1 MLKEQGFVR
10 VGAIVPKL
18 KVADTEFNCNEIIKQ
33 IEIAS
38 NNKIQIAV
46 FPELCITGYTCQDL
60 FEQDILLEEAEKSLD
75 KILEY
80 TNNLDII
87 CIIGMPIK
95 AENQLFNTA
104 VVIQKGRILGIVP
117 KTFIPNY
124 SEFYEKRWFTSSK
137 NANNKEI
144 EILGQKVPFGIDLL
158 FKDKANNEICFGI
171 EICEDV
177 WAVEPPSNKLSLLG
191 ANIIFN
197 LSASNEVIGKKE
209 YRKEL
214 VKMQSAKTI
223 SGYVYCSSGV
233 NESTSD
239 VVFSGESMIFENGS
253 CLANNQ
259 RFDFESNM
267 IFTEIDTKRL
277 ANDRRKNTSFMGNPV
292 DLEYREI
299 EINIPD
305 NIESLT
311 REYSKTPFVPEDKKK
326 ISEICEEILNIQ
338 SYGLAK
344 RLLHTNINKTV
355 IGISGGLDST
365 LAFLVIIKAYEILNL
380 PKENIIAI
388 TMPGFGTT
396 SRTHNNSMKLI
407 NEYGATFREINIT
420 KSSLQHFEDI
430 GHDKNIKDVT
440 YENAQARERT
450 KILMDVANK
459 ENGLVIGTGDLS
471 ELALGWCTYNGDH
484 MSMYAVN
491 ASIPKTLVKYIIKW
505 VAENSKEECKNIIND
520 ILDTPISP
528 ELLPP
533 DEKGNIEQKT
543 EEQVGP
549 YILHDFFLYHFLRYG
564 AEPKKIYI
572 LACKT
577 FKQDFKEEEIKYW
590 LQVFIKRFFTQ
601 QFKRNCMPDG
611 PKVGTV
617 SLSPRG
623 DLRMPSDVN
632 YNIWLK
638 NLSEGIIWIYQIN

>member
-10 VGAIVPKL
+10 VGAIVPEL

-33 IEIAS
+33 IEIAN

-60 FEQDILLEEAEKSLD
+60 FEQNILLEEAEKSLN
-75 KILEY
+75 KILDY
-80 TNNLDII
+80 TKNLDII

-95 AENQLFNTA
+95 SENQLFNTA
-104 VVIQKGRILGIVP
+104 VVIQKGKILGIVP

-124 SEFYEKRWFTSSK
+124 GEFYEKRWFASSK
-137 NANNKEI
+137 NANKKGI
-144 EILGQKVPFGIDLL
+144 EILGQTVPFGIDLL
-158 FKDKANNEICFGI
+158 FKDNEICFGI
-171 EICEDV
+171 EICEDI
-177 WAVEPPSNKLSLLG
+177 WAVEPPSNKLALLG

-209 YRKEL
+209 YRREL

-253 CLANNQ
+253 CLKTNE
-259 RFDFESNM
+259 RFDFDSNI
-267 IFTEIDTKRL
+267 IFTEIDIKRL
-277 ANDRRKNTSFMGNPV
+277 LHDRRKNISFMGNPV

-326 ISEICEEILNIQ
+326 INEICEEILNIQ

-344 RLLHTNINKTV
+344 RLLHTRINKTV

-365 LAFLVIIKAYEILNL
+365 LAFLVVIKAYEILNL

-396 SRTHNNSMKLI
+396 SRTHNNSIKLI

-450 KILMDVANK
+450 KILMDIANK
-459 ENGLVIGTGDLS
+459 ENGLVVGTGDLS

-491 ASIPKTLVKYIIKW
+491 TSIPKTLVKYIIKW
-505 VAENSKEECKNIIND
+505 VADNSKEDCKNIIND

-533 DEKGNIEQKT
+533 NENGDVEQKT

-577 FKQDFKEEEIKYW
+577 FEKDFKNEEIKHW
-590 LQVFIKRFFTQ
+590 LQVFVKRFFTQ

-623 DLRMPSDVN
+623 DLRMPSDAS
-632 YNIWLK
+632 YNIWL
-638 NLSEGIIWIYQIN
+638 NNF

>member
-10 VGAIVPKL
+10 VGAVVPKL

-33 IEIAS
+33 IEVAS
-38 NNKIQIAV
+38 NNKIQIIV
-46 FPELCITGYTCQDL
+46 FPELCVTGYTCQDL
-60 FEQDILLEEAEKSLD
+60 FEQDTLLEEAEKALN
-75 KILEY
+75 KILDY

-104 VVIQKGRILGIVP
+104 VVTQKGKILGIVP

-124 SEFYEKRWFTSSK
+124 GEFYEKRWFASSK
-137 NANNKEI
+137 NANKKEI
-144 EILGQKVPFGIDLL
+144 EILDQKVPFGIDLL
-158 FKDKANNEICFGI
+158 FKDKENNEICFGI
-171 EICEDV
+171 EICEDI
-177 WAVEPPSNKLSLLG
+177 WAVEPPSNKLALLG

-209 YRKEL
+209 YRRDL

-223 SGYVYCSSGV
+223 SGYVYCSCGV
-233 NESTSD
+233 NESTAD
-239 VVFSGESMIFENGS
+239 LVFSGESMIFENGS
-253 CLANNQ
+253 CLSNNE
-259 RFDFESNM
+259 RFKFESNI

-277 ANDRRKNTSFMGNPV
+277 ANDRRKNISFMGDSV

-299 EINIPD
+299 KINIPD
-305 NIESLT
+305 NIEDLT

-344 RLLHTNINKTV
+344 RLLHTNINKTI

-380 PKENIIAI
+380 PKEKIIAI

-450 KILMDVANK
+450 KILMDIANK
-459 ENGLVIGTGDLS
+459 ENGLVVGTGDLS

-484 MSMYAVN
+484 MSMYSVN

-505 VAENSKEECKNIIND
+505 VADNSKEECKNIIND

-533 DEKGNIEQKT
+533 DENGNIEQKT

-577 FKQDFKEEEIKYW
+577 FKNDFKKEEIKHW

-623 DLRMPSDVN
+623 DLRMPSDAS
-632 YNIWLK
+632 YNIWL
-638 NLSEGIIWIYQIN
+638 NNF

>member
-10 VGAIVPKL
+10 VGAVVPKL

-33 IEIAS
+33 IEVAS

-46 FPELCITGYTCQDL
+46 FPELCVTGYTCQDL
-60 FEQDILLEEAEKSLD
+60 FEQDTLLEEAEKALN
-75 KILEY
+75 KILDY

-104 VVIQKGRILGIVP
+104 VVIQKGKILGIVP

-124 SEFYEKRWFTSSK
+124 GEFYERRWFASSK
-137 NANNKEI
+137 NANKKEI
-144 EILGQKVPFGIDLL
+144 EILDQKVPFGIDLL
-158 FKDKANNEICFGI
+158 FKDKENNEICFGI
-171 EICEDV
+171 EICEDI
-177 WAVEPPSNKLSLLG
+177 WAVEPPSNKLALLG

-209 YRKEL
+209 YRREL

-253 CLANNQ
+253 CLTNNQ

-277 ANDRRKNTSFMGNPV
+277 ANDRRKNISFMGNPV

-299 EINIPD
+299 KINIPD
-305 NIESLT
+305 NIENLT

-326 ISEICEEILNIQ
+326 IGEICEEILNIQ

-344 RLLHTNINKTV
+344 RLLHTNINKTI
-355 IGISGGLDST
+355 IGISGGLDSA
-365 LAFLVIIKAYEILNL
+365 LAFLVIIKAYEVLNL

-396 SRTHNNSMKLI
+396 SRTHKNSIKLI
-407 NEYGATFREINIT
+407 NEYGATFREIDIT

-430 GHDKNIKDVT
+430 GHDKKMKDIT

-450 KILMDVANK
+450 KILMDIANE
-459 ENGLVIGTGDLS
+459 ENGIVVGTGDLS

-484 MSMYAVN
+484 MSMYSVN
-491 ASIPKTLVKYIIKW
+491 ASIPKTLVEYIIKW
-505 VAENSKEECKNIIND
+505 VADNSKEEYKNIIND

-533 DEKGNIEQKT
+533 DENGNIEQKT

-577 FKQDFKEEEIKYW
+577 FKNDFKKEDIKHW

-623 DLRMPSDVN
+623 DLRMPSDAS
-632 YNIWLK
+632 YNIWL
-638 NLSEGIIWIYQIN
+638 NNF

>member
-10 VGAIVPKL
+10 VGAVVPKL

-33 IEIAS
+33 IEVAS

-46 FPELCITGYTCQDL
+46 FPELCVTGYTCQDL
-60 FEQDILLEEAEKSLD
+60 FEQDTLLEEAEKALN
-75 KILEY
+75 KILDY

-104 VVIQKGRILGIVP
+104 VVIQKGKILGIVP

-124 SEFYEKRWFTSSK
+124 GEFYEKRWFASSK
-137 NANNKEI
+137 NANKKEI
-144 EILGQKVPFGIDLL
+144 EILDQKVPFGIDLL
-158 FKDKANNEICFGI
+158 FKDKENNEICFGI
-171 EICEDV
+171 EICEDI
-177 WAVEPPSNKLSLLG
+177 WAVEPPSNKLALLG

-209 YRKEL
+209 YRREL
-214 VKMQSAKTI
+214 VKTQSAKTI

-253 CLANNQ
+253 CLTNNQ

-277 ANDRRKNTSFMGNPV
+277 ANDRRKNISFMGNPV

-299 EINIPD
+299 KINIPD
-305 NIESLT
+305 NIENLT

-344 RLLHTNINKTV
+344 RLLHTNINKTI
-355 IGISGGLDST
+355 IGISGGLDSA
-365 LAFLVIIKAYEILNL
+365 LAFLVIIKAYEVLNL

-396 SRTHNNSMKLI
+396 SRTHKNSIKLI

-430 GHDKNIKDVT
+430 GHDKKMKDIT

-450 KILMDVANK
+450 KILMDIANE
-459 ENGLVIGTGDLS
+459 ENGIVVGTGDLS

-484 MSMYAVN
+484 MSMYSVN
-491 ASIPKTLVKYIIKW
+491 ASIPKTLVEYIIKW
-505 VAENSKEECKNIIND
+505 VADNSKEEYKNIIND

-533 DEKGNIEQKT
+533 DENGNIEQKT

-577 FKQDFKEEEIKYW
+577 FKNDFKKEDIKHW

-623 DLRMPSDVN
+623 DLRMPSDAS
-632 YNIWLK
+632 YNIWL
-638 NLSEGIIWIYQIN
+638 NNF

>member
-10 VGAIVPKL
+10 VGAVVPKL

-124 SEFYEKRWFTSSK
+124 SEFYEKRWFASSK
-137 NANNKEI
+137 NTNTKEI

-177 WAVEPPSNKLSLLG
+177 WAVEPPSNKLALLG

-209 YRKEL
+209 YRREL

-239 VVFSGESMIFENGS
+239 VVFSGDSMIFENGS
-253 CLANNQ
+253 CLANNS

-277 ANDRRKNTSFMGNPV
+277 SNDRRKNTSFMGNPV

-305 NIESLT
+305 NIENLK

-450 KILMDVANK
+450 KILMDIANK
-459 ENGLVIGTGDLS
+459 ENGLVVGTGDLS

-577 FKQDFKEEEIKYW
+577 FKQDFKEEEIKHW

-623 DLRMPSDVN
+623 DLRMPSDAN

-638 NLSEGIIWIYQIN
+638 NLSEGII

>member
-10 VGAIVPKL
+10 VGAVVPKL

-33 IEIAS
+33 IEVAS

-46 FPELCITGYTCQDL
+46 FPELCVTGYTCQDL
-60 FEQDILLEEAEKSLD
+60 FEQDTLLEEAEKALN
-75 KILEY
+75 KILDY

-104 VVIQKGRILGIVP
+104 VVIQKGKILGIVP

-124 SEFYEKRWFTSSK
+124 GEFYEKRWFASSK
-137 NANNKEI
+137 NANKKEI
-144 EILGQKVPFGIDLL
+144 EILDQKVPFGIDLL
-158 FKDKANNEICFGI
+158 FKDKENNEICFGI
-171 EICEDV
+171 EICEDI
-177 WAVEPPSNKLSLLG
+177 WAVEPPSNKLALLG

-209 YRKEL
+209 YRREL

-253 CLANNQ
+253 CLTNNQ

-277 ANDRRKNTSFMGNPV
+277 ANDRRKNISFMGNPV

-299 EINIPD
+299 KINIPD
-305 NIESLT
+305 NIENLT

-344 RLLHTNINKTV
+344 RLLHTNINKTI
-355 IGISGGLDST
+355 IGISGGLDSA
-365 LAFLVIIKAYEILNL
+365 LAFLVIIKAYEVLNL

-396 SRTHNNSMKLI
+396 SRTHKNSIKLI

-430 GHDKNIKDVT
+430 GHDKKMKDIT

-450 KILMDVANK
+450 KILMDIANE
-459 ENGLVIGTGDLS
+459 ENGIVVGTGDLS

-484 MSMYAVN
+484 MSMYSVN
-491 ASIPKTLVKYIIKW
+491 ASIPKTLVEYIIKW
-505 VAENSKEECKNIIND
+505 VADNSKEEYKNIIND

-533 DEKGNIEQKT
+533 DENGNIEQKT

-549 YILHDFFLYHFLRYG
+549 YILHDFFLYHFSLTLLVIRIFI
-564 AEPKKIYI
+564 IY
-572 LACKT
+572 L
-577 FKQDFKEEEIKYW
+577 YH
-590 LQVFIKRFFTQ
+590 
-601 QFKRNCMPDG
+601 NCTD
-611 PKVGTV
+611 T
-617 SLSPRG
+617 
-623 DLRMPSDVN
+623 
-632 YNIWLK
+632 
-638 NLSEGIIWIYQIN
+638 

>member
-10 VGAIVPKL
+10 VGAVVPKL

-33 IEIAS
+33 IEVAS
-38 NNKIQIAV
+38 NNKIQIVV
-46 FPELCITGYTCQDL
+46 FPELCVTGYTCQDL
-60 FEQDILLEEAEKSLD
+60 FEQDTLLEEAEKALN
-75 KILEY
+75 KILDY

-104 VVIQKGRILGIVP
+104 VVIQKGKILGIVP

-124 SEFYEKRWFTSSK
+124 GEFYEKRWFASSK
-137 NANNKEI
+137 NANKKEI
-144 EILGQKVPFGIDLL
+144 EILDQKVPFGIDLL
-158 FKDKANNEICFGI
+158 FKDKENNEICFGI
-171 EICEDV
+171 EICEDI
-177 WAVEPPSNKLSLLG
+177 WAVEPPSNKLALLG

-209 YRKEL
+209 YRRDL
-214 VKMQSAKTI
+214 VKIQSAKTI

-253 CLANNQ
+253 CLTNNQ

-277 ANDRRKNTSFMGNPV
+277 ANDRRKNISFMGDSV

-299 EINIPD
+299 KINIPD
-305 NIESLT
+305 NIEDLT

-344 RLLHTNINKTV
+344 RLLHTNINKTI

-380 PKENIIAI
+380 PKEKIIAI

-450 KILMDVANK
+450 KILMDIANK
-459 ENGLVIGTGDLS
+459 ENGLVVGTGDLS

-484 MSMYAVN
+484 MSMYSVN

-505 VAENSKEECKNIIND
+505 VADNSKEECKNIIND

-533 DEKGNIEQKT
+533 DENGNIEQKT

-577 FKQDFKEEEIKYW
+577 FKNDFKKEEIKHW

-623 DLRMPSDVN
+623 DLRMPSDAS
-632 YNIWLK
+632 YNIWL
-638 NLSEGIIWIYQIN
+638 NNF

>member
-10 VGAIVPKL
+10 VGAVVPKL

-33 IEIAS
+33 IEVAS

-46 FPELCITGYTCQDL
+46 FPELCVTGYTCQDL
-60 FEQDILLEEAEKSLD
+60 FEQDTLLEEAEKALN
-75 KILEY
+75 KILDY

-104 VVIQKGRILGIVP
+104 VVIQKGKILGIVP

-124 SEFYEKRWFTSSK
+124 GEFYEKRWFASSK
-137 NANNKEI
+137 NANKKEI
-144 EILGQKVPFGIDLL
+144 EILDQKVPFGIDLL
-158 FKDKANNEICFGI
+158 FKDKENNEICFGI
-171 EICEDV
+171 EICEDI
-177 WAVEPPSNKLSLLG
+177 WAVEPPSNKLALLG

-209 YRKEL
+209 YRREL

-253 CLANNQ
+253 CLTNNQ

-277 ANDRRKNTSFMGNPV
+277 ANDRRKNISFMGNPV

-299 EINIPD
+299 KINIPD
-305 NIESLT
+305 NIENLT

-344 RLLHTNINKTV
+344 RLLHTNINKTI
-355 IGISGGLDST
+355 IGISGGLDSA
-365 LAFLVIIKAYEILNL
+365 LAFLVIIKAYEVLNL

-396 SRTHNNSMKLI
+396 SRTHKNSIKLI

-430 GHDKNIKDVT
+430 GHDKKMKDIT

-450 KILMDVANK
+450 KILMDIANE
-459 ENGLVIGTGDLS
+459 ENGIVVGTGDLS

-484 MSMYAVN
+484 MSMYSVN
-491 ASIPKTLVKYIIKW
+491 ASIPKTLVEYIIKW
-505 VAENSKEECKNIIND
+505 VADNSKEEYKNIIND

-533 DEKGNIEQKT
+533 DENGNIEQKT

-549 YILHDFFLYHFLRYG
+549 YILHDFFLYHFLRCG

-577 FKQDFKEEEIKYW
+577 FKNDFKKEDIKHW

-623 DLRMPSDVN
+623 DLRMPSDAS
-632 YNIWLK
+632 YNIWL
-638 NLSEGIIWIYQIN
+638 NNF

>member
-10 VGAIVPKL
+10 VGAVVPKL

-33 IEIAS
+33 IEVAS
-38 NNKIQIAV
+38 NNKIQIIV
-46 FPELCITGYTCQDL
+46 FPELCVTGYTCQDL
-60 FEQDILLEEAEKSLD
+60 FEQDTLLEEAEKALN
-75 KILEY
+75 KILDY

-104 VVIQKGRILGIVP
+104 VVIQKGKILGIVP

-124 SEFYEKRWFTSSK
+124 GEFYEKRWFASSK
-137 NANNKEI
+137 NANKKEI
-144 EILGQKVPFGIDLL
+144 EILDQKVPFGIDLL
-158 FKDKANNEICFGI
+158 FKDKENNEICFGI
-171 EICEDV
+171 EICEDI
-177 WAVEPPSNKLSLLG
+177 WAVEPPSNKLALLG

-209 YRKEL
+209 YRRDL

-253 CLANNQ
+253 CLTNNQ

-277 ANDRRKNTSFMGNPV
+277 ANDRRKNISFMGDSV

-299 EINIPD
+299 KINIPD
-305 NIESLT
+305 NIEDLT

-344 RLLHTNINKTV
+344 RLLHTNINKTI

-450 KILMDVANK
+450 KILMDIANK
-459 ENGLVIGTGDLS
+459 ENGLVVGTGDLS

-505 VAENSKEECKNIIND
+505 VADNSKEECKNIIND

-533 DEKGNIEQKT
+533 DENGNIEQKT

-549 YILHDFFLYHFLRYG
+549 YILQDFFLYHFLRYG

-577 FKQDFKEEEIKYW
+577 FKNDFKKEEIKHW

-623 DLRMPSDVN
+623 DLRMPSDAS
-632 YNIWLK
+632 YNIWL
-638 NLSEGIIWIYQIN
+638 NNF

>member
-10 VGAIVPKL
+10 VGAVVPKL

-33 IEIAS
+33 IEVAS

-46 FPELCITGYTCQDL
+46 FPELCVTGYTCQDL
-60 FEQDILLEEAEKSLD
+60 FEQDTLLEEAEKALN
-75 KILEY
+75 KILDY

-104 VVIQKGRILGIVP
+104 VVIQKGKILGIVP

-124 SEFYEKRWFTSSK
+124 GEFYERRWFASSK
-137 NANNKEI
+137 NANKKEI
-144 EILGQKVPFGIDLL
+144 EILDQKVPFGIDLL
-158 FKDKANNEICFGI
+158 FKDKENNEICFGI
-171 EICEDV
+171 EICEDI
-177 WAVEPPSNKLSLLG
+177 WAVEPPSNKLALLG

-209 YRKEL
+209 YRRDL

-223 SGYVYCSSGV
+223 SGYVYCSCGV
-233 NESTSD
+233 NESTAD
-239 VVFSGESMIFENGS
+239 LVFSGESMIFENGS
-253 CLANNQ
+253 CLINNQ
-259 RFDFESNM
+259 RFNFESNM

-277 ANDRRKNTSFMGNPV
+277 ANDRRKNISFMGNPV

-299 EINIPD
+299 KINIPD
-305 NIESLT
+305 NIENLT

-344 RLLHTNINKTV
+344 RLLHTNINKTI
-355 IGISGGLDST
+355 IGISGGLDSA
-365 LAFLVIIKAYEILNL
+365 LAFLVIIKAYEVLNL

-396 SRTHNNSMKLI
+396 SRTHKNSIKLI
-407 NEYGATFREINIT
+407 NAYGAAFREIDIT

-430 GHDKNIKDVT
+430 GHDKKMKDIT

-450 KILMDVANK
+450 KILMDIANE
-459 ENGLVIGTGDLS
+459 ENGIVVGTGDLS

-484 MSMYAVN
+484 MSMYALN
-491 ASIPKTLVKYIIKW
+491 TSIPKTLVEYIIKW
-505 VAENSKEECKNIIND
+505 VADNSKEEYKNIIND

-533 DEKGNIEQKT
+533 DEKDNIEQKT

-577 FKQDFKEEEIKYW
+577 FKNDFKKEDIKHW

-611 PKVGTV
+611 PKVGTL

-623 DLRMPSDVN
+623 DLRMPSDAS
-632 YNIWLK
+632 YNIWL
-638 NLSEGIIWIYQIN
+638 NNF

>member
-10 VGAIVPKL
+10 VGAVVPKL

-33 IEIAS
+33 IEVAS
-38 NNKIQIAV
+38 NNKIQIVV
-46 FPELCITGYTCQDL
+46 FPELCVTGYTCQDL
-60 FEQDILLEEAEKSLD
+60 FEQDTLLEEAEKALN
-75 KILEY
+75 KILDY

-104 VVIQKGRILGIVP
+104 VVIQKGKILGIVP

-124 SEFYEKRWFTSSK
+124 GEFYEKRWFASSK
-137 NANNKEI
+137 NANKKEI
-144 EILGQKVPFGIDLL
+144 EILDQKVPFGIDLL
-158 FKDKANNEICFGI
+158 FKDKENNEICFGI
-171 EICEDV
+171 EICEDI
-177 WAVEPPSNKLSLLG
+177 WAVEPPSNKLALLG

-209 YRKEL
+209 YRRDL

-253 CLANNQ
+253 CLTNNQ

-277 ANDRRKNTSFMGNPV
+277 ANDRRKNISFMGDSV

-299 EINIPD
+299 KINIPD
-305 NIESLT
+305 NIEDLT

-344 RLLHTNINKTV
+344 RLLHTNINKTI

-450 KILMDVANK
+450 KILMDIANK
-459 ENGLVIGTGDLS
+459 ENGLVVGTGDLS

-484 MSMYAVN
+484 MSMYSVN

-505 VAENSKEECKNIIND
+505 VADNSKEECKNIIND

-533 DEKGNIEQKT
+533 DENGNIEQKT

-549 YILHDFFLYHFLRYG
+549 NILHDFFLYHFLRYG

-577 FKQDFKEEEIKYW
+577 FKNDFKKEEIKHW

-623 DLRMPSDVN
+623 DLRMPSDAS
-632 YNIWLK
+632 YNIWL
-638 NLSEGIIWIYQIN
+638 NNF

>member
-10 VGAIVPKL
+10 VGAVVPKL

-33 IEIAS
+33 IEVAS
-38 NNKIQIAV
+38 NNKIQIIV
-46 FPELCITGYTCQDL
+46 FPELCVTGYTCQDL
-60 FEQDILLEEAEKSLD
+60 FEQDTLLEEAEKALN
-75 KILEY
+75 KILDY

-104 VVIQKGRILGIVP
+104 VVIQKGKILGIVP

-124 SEFYEKRWFTSSK
+124 GEFYERRWFASSK
-137 NANNKEI
+137 NANKKEI
-144 EILGQKVPFGIDLL
+144 EILDQKVPFGIDLL
-158 FKDKANNEICFGI
+158 FKDKENNEICFGI
-171 EICEDV
+171 EICEDI
-177 WAVEPPSNKLSLLG
+177 WAVEPPSNKLALLG

-209 YRKEL
+209 YRRDL

-233 NESTSD
+233 NESTAD
-239 VVFSGESMIFENGS
+239 LVFSGESMIFENGS
-253 CLANNQ
+253 CLINNQ
-259 RFDFESNM
+259 RFNFESNM

-277 ANDRRKNTSFMGNPV
+277 ANDRRKNISFMGNPV

-299 EINIPD
+299 KINIPD
-305 NIESLT
+305 NIENLT

-365 LAFLVIIKAYEILNL
+365 LAFLVITKAYEILNL

-396 SRTHNNSMKLI
+396 SRTHNNSIKLI

-420 KSSLQHFEDI
+420 KSSLQHLEDI

-450 KILMDVANK
+450 KILMDIANK
-459 ENGLVIGTGDLS
+459 ENGLVVGTGDLS

-484 MSMYAVN
+484 MSMYALN
-491 ASIPKTLVKYIIKW
+491 TSIPKTLVEYIIKW
-505 VAENSKEECKNIIND
+505 VADNSKEEYKNIIND

-533 DEKGNIEQKT
+533 DEKDNIEQKT

-577 FKQDFKEEEIKYW
+577 FKNDFKKEDIKHW

-623 DLRMPSDVN
+623 DLRMPSDAS
-632 YNIWLK
+632 YNIWL
-638 NLSEGIIWIYQIN
+638 NNF

>member
-10 VGAIVPKL
+10 VGAVVPKL

-33 IEIAS
+33 IEVAS
-38 NNKIQIAV
+38 NNKIQIVV
-46 FPELCITGYTCQDL
+46 FPELCVTGYTCQDL
-60 FEQDILLEEAEKSLD
+60 FEQDTLLEEAEKALN
-75 KILEY
+75 KILDY

-104 VVIQKGRILGIVP
+104 VVIQKGKILGIVP

-124 SEFYEKRWFTSSK
+124 GEFYEKRWFASSK
-137 NANNKEI
+137 NANKKEI
-144 EILGQKVPFGIDLL
+144 EILDQKVPFGIDLL
-158 FKDKANNEICFGI
+158 FKDKENNEICFGI
-171 EICEDV
+171 EICEDI
-177 WAVEPPSNKLSLLG
+177 WAVEPPSNKLALLG

-209 YRKEL
+209 YRRDL

-223 SGYVYCSSGV
+223 SGYVYCSCGV
-233 NESTSD
+233 NESTAD
-239 VVFSGESMIFENGS
+239 LVFSGESMIFENGS
-253 CLANNQ
+253 CLSNNE
-259 RFDFESNM
+259 RFKFESNI

-277 ANDRRKNTSFMGNPV
+277 ANDRRKNISFMGDSV

-299 EINIPD
+299 KINIPD
-305 NIESLT
+305 NIENLT

-326 ISEICEEILNIQ
+326 ISEICEEILNIK

-344 RLLHTNINKTV
+344 RLLHTNINKTI

-450 KILMDVANK
+450 KILMDIANK

-505 VAENSKEECKNIIND
+505 VAENSKQECKNIIDD

-577 FKQDFKEEEIKYW
+577 FKQDFKEEEIKHW

-601 QFKRNCMPDG
+601 QFKRNCIPDG

-623 DLRMPSDVN
+623 DLRMPSDAN

-638 NLSEGIIWIYQIN
+638 NLSEGII

>member
-10 VGAIVPKL
+10 VGAVVPKL

-33 IEIAS
+33 IEVAS

-46 FPELCITGYTCQDL
+46 FPELCVTGYTCQDL
-60 FEQDILLEEAEKSLD
+60 FEQDALLEEAEKALNRILD
-75 KILEY
+75 Y

-104 VVIQKGRILGIVP
+104 VVIQKGKILGIVP

-124 SEFYEKRWFTSSK
+124 GEFYEKRWFASSK
-137 NANNKEI
+137 NANKKEI
-144 EILGQKVPFGIDLL
+144 EILDQKVPFGIDLL
-158 FKDKANNEICFGI
+158 FKDKENNEICFGI
-171 EICEDV
+171 EICEDI
-177 WAVEPPSNKLSLLG
+177 WAVEPPSNKLALLG

-209 YRKEL
+209 YRREL

-253 CLANNQ
+253 CLTNNQ

-277 ANDRRKNTSFMGNPV
+277 ANDRRKNISFMGNPV

-299 EINIPD
+299 KINIPD
-305 NIESLT
+305 NIENLT

-344 RLLHTNINKTV
+344 RLLHTNINKTI
-355 IGISGGLDST
+355 IGISGGLDSA
-365 LAFLVIIKAYEILNL
+365 LAFLVIIKAYEVLNL

-396 SRTHNNSMKLI
+396 SRTHKNSIKLI

-430 GHDKNIKDVT
+430 GHDKKMKDIT

-450 KILMDVANK
+450 KILMDIANE
-459 ENGLVIGTGDLS
+459 ENGIVVGTGDLS

-484 MSMYAVN
+484 MSMYSVN
-491 ASIPKTLVKYIIKW
+491 ASIPKTLVEYIIKW
-505 VAENSKEECKNIIND
+505 VADNSKEEYKNIIND

-533 DEKGNIEQKT
+533 DENGNIEQKT

-577 FKQDFKEEEIKYW
+577 FKNDFKKEDIKHW

-623 DLRMPSDVN
+623 DLRMPSDAS
-632 YNIWLK
+632 YNIWL
-638 NLSEGIIWIYQIN
+638 NNF

>member
-10 VGAIVPKL
+10 VGAVVPKL

-33 IEIAS
+33 IEVAS
-38 NNKIQIAV
+38 NNKIQIVV
-46 FPELCITGYTCQDL
+46 FPELCVTGYTCQDL
-60 FEQDILLEEAEKSLD
+60 FEQDTLLEEAEKALN
-75 KILEY
+75 KILDY

-104 VVIQKGRILGIVP
+104 VVIQKGKILGIVP

-124 SEFYEKRWFTSSK
+124 GEFYEKRWFASSK
-137 NANNKEI
+137 NANKKEI
-144 EILGQKVPFGIDLL
+144 EILDQKVPFGIDLL
-158 FKDKANNEICFGI
+158 FKDKENNEICFGI
-171 EICEDV
+171 EICEDI
-177 WAVEPPSNKLSLLG
+177 WAVEPPSNKLALLG

-209 YRKEL
+209 YRRDL

-253 CLANNQ
+253 CLTNNQ

-277 ANDRRKNTSFMGNPV
+277 ANDRRKNISFMGDSV

-299 EINIPD
+299 KINIPD
-305 NIESLT
+305 NIEDLT

-344 RLLHTNINKTV
+344 RLLHTNINKTI

-380 PKENIIAI
+380 PKEKIIAI

-450 KILMDVANK
+450 KILMDIANK
-459 ENGLVIGTGDLS
+459 ENGLVVGTGDLS

-484 MSMYAVN
+484 MSMYSVN

-505 VAENSKEECKNIIND
+505 VADNSKEECKNIIND

-533 DEKGNIEQKT
+533 DENGNIEQKT

-577 FKQDFKEEEIKYW
+577 FKNDFKKEEIKHW

-623 DLRMPSDVN
+623 DLRMPSDAG
-632 YNIWLK
+632 YNIWL
-638 NLSEGIIWIYQIN
+638 NNF

>member
-10 VGAIVPKL
+10 VGAVVPKL

-33 IEIAS
+33 IEVAS
-38 NNKIQIAV
+38 NNKIQIIV
-46 FPELCITGYTCQDL
+46 FPELCVTGYTCQDL
-60 FEQDILLEEAEKSLD
+60 FEQDTLLEEAEKALN
-75 KILEY
+75 KILDY

-104 VVIQKGRILGIVP
+104 VVIQKGKILGIVP

-124 SEFYEKRWFTSSK
+124 GEFYEKRWFASSK
-137 NANNKEI
+137 NANKKEI
-144 EILGQKVPFGIDLL
+144 EILDQKVPFGIDLL
-158 FKDKANNEICFGI
+158 FKDKENNEICFGI
-171 EICEDV
+171 EICEDI
-177 WAVEPPSNKLSLLG
+177 WAVEPPSNKLALLG

-209 YRKEL
+209 YRREL

-253 CLANNQ
+253 CLTNNQ

-277 ANDRRKNTSFMGNPV
+277 ANDRRKNISFMGNPV

-299 EINIPD
+299 KINIPD
-305 NIESLT
+305 NIENLT
-311 REYSKTPFVPEDKKK
+311 REYSKTPFIPEDKKK

-344 RLLHTNINKTV
+344 RLLHTNINKTI
-355 IGISGGLDST
+355 IGISGGLDSA
-365 LAFLVIIKAYEILNL
+365 LAFLVIIKAYEVLNL

-396 SRTHNNSMKLI
+396 SRTHKNSIKLI

-430 GHDKNIKDVT
+430 GHDKKMKDIT

-450 KILMDVANK
+450 KILMDIANE
-459 ENGLVIGTGDLS
+459 ENGIVVGTGDLS

-484 MSMYAVN
+484 MSMYSVN
-491 ASIPKTLVKYIIKW
+491 ASIPKTLVEYIIKW
-505 VAENSKEECKNIIND
+505 VADNSKEEYKNIIND

-533 DEKGNIEQKT
+533 DENGNIEQKT

-577 FKQDFKEEEIKYW
+577 FKNDFKKEDIKHW

-623 DLRMPSDVN
+623 DLRMPSDAS
-632 YNIWLK
+632 YNIWL
-638 NLSEGIIWIYQIN
+638 NNF

>member
-10 VGAIVPKL
+10 VGAVVPKL

-33 IEIAS
+33 IEVAS

-46 FPELCITGYTCQDL
+46 FPELCVTGYTCQDL
-60 FEQDILLEEAEKSLD
+60 FEQDTLLEEAEKALN
-75 KILEY
+75 KILDY

-104 VVIQKGRILGIVP
+104 VVIQKGKILGIVP

-124 SEFYEKRWFTSSK
+124 GEFYEKRWFASSK
-137 NANNKEI
+137 NANKKEI
-144 EILGQKVPFGIDLL
+144 EILDQKVPFGIDLL
-158 FKDKANNEICFGI
+158 FKDKENNEICFGI
-171 EICEDV
+171 EICEDI
-177 WAVEPPSNKLSLLG
+177 WAVEPPSNKLALLG

-209 YRKEL
+209 YRREL

-253 CLANNQ
+253 CLTNNQ

-277 ANDRRKNTSFMGNPV
+277 ANDRRKNISFMGNPV

-299 EINIPD
+299 KINIPD
-305 NIESLT
+305 NIENLT

-344 RLLHTNINKTV
+344 RLLHTNINKTI
-355 IGISGGLDST
+355 IGISGGLDSA
-365 LAFLVIIKAYEILNL
+365 LAFLVIIKAYEVLSL

-450 KILMDVANK
+450 KILMDIANE
-459 ENGLVIGTGDLS
+459 ENGIVVGTGDLS

-484 MSMYAVN
+484 MSMYALN
-491 ASIPKTLVKYIIKW
+491 TSIPKTLVEYIIKW
-505 VAENSKEECKNIIND
+505 VADNSKEEYKNIIND

-533 DEKGNIEQKT
+533 DENGNIEQKT
-543 EEQVGP
+543 
-549 YILHDFFLYHFLRYG
+549 
-564 AEPKKIYI
+564 
-572 LACKT
+572 
-577 FKQDFKEEEIKYW
+577 FKNDFKKEDIKHW

-623 DLRMPSDVN
+623 DLRMPSDAS
-632 YNIWLK
+632 YNIWL
-638 NLSEGIIWIYQIN
+638 NNF

>member
-10 VGAIVPKL
+10 VGAVVPKL

-46 FPELCITGYTCQDL
+46 FPELCVTGYTCQDL
-60 FEQDILLEEAEKSLD
+60 FEQDTLLEEAEKALN
-75 KILEY
+75 KILDY

-104 VVIQKGRILGIVP
+104 VVIQKGKILGIVP

-124 SEFYEKRWFTSSK
+124 GEFYEKRWFASSK
-137 NANNKEI
+137 NANKKEI
-144 EILGQKVPFGIDLL
+144 EILDQKVPFGIDLL
-158 FKDKANNEICFGI
+158 FKDKENNEICFGI
-171 EICEDV
+171 EICEDI
-177 WAVEPPSNKLSLLG
+177 WAVEPPSNKLALLG

-209 YRKEL
+209 YRREL

-253 CLANNQ
+253 CLTNNQ

-277 ANDRRKNTSFMGNPV
+277 ANDRRKNISFMGNPV

-299 EINIPD
+299 KINIPD
-305 NIESLT
+305 NIENLT

-344 RLLHTNINKTV
+344 RLLHTNINKTI
-355 IGISGGLDST
+355 IGISGGLDSA
-365 LAFLVIIKAYEILNL
+365 LAFLVIIKAYEVLNL

-396 SRTHNNSMKLI
+396 SRTHKNSIKLI

-430 GHDKNIKDVT
+430 GHDKKMKDIT

-450 KILMDVANK
+450 KILMDIANE
-459 ENGLVIGTGDLS
+459 ENGIVVGTGDLS

-484 MSMYAVN
+484 MSMYSVN
-491 ASIPKTLVKYIIKW
+491 ASIPKTLVEYIIKW
-505 VAENSKEECKNIIND
+505 VADNSKEEYKNIIND

-533 DEKGNIEQKT
+533 DENGNIEQKT

-577 FKQDFKEEEIKYW
+577 FKNDFKKEDIKHW

-623 DLRMPSDVN
+623 DLRMPSDAS
-632 YNIWLK
+632 YNIWL
-638 NLSEGIIWIYQIN
+638 NNF

>member
-10 VGAIVPKL
+10 VGAVVPKL

-33 IEIAS
+33 IEVAS
-38 NNKIQIAV
+38 NNKIQIVV
-46 FPELCITGYTCQDL
+46 FPELCVTGYTCQDL
-60 FEQDILLEEAEKSLD
+60 FEQDTLLEEAEKALN
-75 KILEY
+75 KILDY

-104 VVIQKGRILGIVP
+104 VVIQKGKILGIVP

-124 SEFYEKRWFTSSK
+124 GEFYEKRWFASSK
-137 NANNKEI
+137 NANKKEI
-144 EILGQKVPFGIDLL
+144 EILDQKVPFGIDLL
-158 FKDKANNEICFGI
+158 FKDKENNEICFGI
-171 EICEDV
+171 EICEDI
-177 WAVEPPSNKLSLLG
+177 WAVEPPSNKLALLG

-209 YRKEL
+209 YRRDL
-214 VKMQSAKTI
+214 VKMQSSKTI

-253 CLANNQ
+253 CLTNNQ
-259 RFDFESNM
+259 RFDFKSNM

-277 ANDRRKNTSFMGNPV
+277 ANDRRKNISFMGDSV

-299 EINIPD
+299 KINIPD
-305 NIESLT
+305 NIEDLT

-344 RLLHTNINKTV
+344 RLLHTNINKTI

-450 KILMDVANK
+450 KILMDIANK
-459 ENGLVIGTGDLS
+459 ENGLVVGTGDLS

-505 VAENSKEECKNIIND
+505 VADNSKEECKNIIND

-533 DEKGNIEQKT
+533 DENGNIEQKT

-577 FKQDFKEEEIKYW
+577 FKNDFKKEEIKHW

-623 DLRMPSDVN
+623 DLRMPSDAS
-632 YNIWLK
+632 YNIWL
-638 NLSEGIIWIYQIN
+638 NNF

>member
-10 VGAIVPKL
+10 IGAVVPKL

-60 FEQDILLEEAEKSLD
+60 FEQDILLEEAERSLD

-137 NANNKEI
+137 SANKKEI

-177 WAVEPPSNKLSLLG
+177 WAVEPPSNKLALLG

-239 VVFSGESMIFENGS
+239 VVLSGDSMIFENGS
-253 CLANNQ
+253 CLVNNS

-277 ANDRRKNTSFMGNPV
+277 SNDRRKNTSFMGNPV

-305 NIESLT
+305 NIENLT

-365 LAFLVIIKAYEILNL
+365 LAFLVITKAYEILNL

-396 SRTHNNSMKLI
+396 SRTHNNSIKLI

-420 KSSLQHFEDI
+420 KSSLQHLEDI

-491 ASIPKTLVKYIIKW
+491 TSIPKTLVKYIIKW
-505 VAENSKEECKNIIND
+505 VAGNSKEECKNIIND

-543 EEQVGP
+543 EKQVGP

-577 FKQDFKEEEIKYW
+577 FKQDFKKEEIKHW

-638 NLSEGIIWIYQIN
+638 NLSEGII

>member
-209 YRKEL
+209 YRREL

-253 CLANNQ
+253 CLTNNQ

-277 ANDRRKNTSFMGNPV
+277 ANDRRKNISFMGNPV

-299 EINIPD
+299 KINIPD
-305 NIESLT
+305 NIENLT

-396 SRTHNNSMKLI
+396 SRTHKNSIKLI

-430 GHDKNIKDVT
+430 GHDKKMKDIT

-450 KILMDVANK
+450 KILMDIANK

-577 FKQDFKEEEIKYW
+577 FKQDFKKEEIKHW

-638 NLSEGIIWIYQIN
+638 NLSEGII

>member
-10 VGAIVPKL
+10 IGAVVPKL

-60 FEQDILLEEAEKSLD
+60 FEQDILLEEAERSLD

-137 NANNKEI
+137 SANKKEI

-177 WAVEPPSNKLSLLG
+177 WAVEPPSNKLALLG

-239 VVFSGESMIFENGS
+239 VVLSGDSMIFENGS
-253 CLANNQ
+253 CLVNNS

-277 ANDRRKNTSFMGNPV
+277 SNDRRKNTSFMGNPV

-305 NIESLT
+305 NIENLT

-365 LAFLVIIKAYEILNL
+365 LAFLVITKAYEILNL

-396 SRTHNNSMKLI
+396 SRTHNNSIKLI

-420 KSSLQHFEDI
+420 KSSLQHLEDI

-491 ASIPKTLVKYIIKW
+491 TSIPKTLVKYIIKW
-505 VAENSKEECKNIIND
+505 VAGNSKEECKNIIND

-533 DEKGNIEQKT
+533 DENGNIEQKT

-577 FKQDFKEEEIKYW
+577 FKQDFKKEEIKHW

-638 NLSEGIIWIYQIN
+638 NLSEGII

>member
-10 VGAIVPKL
+10 IGAVVPKL

-33 IEIAS
+33 IEVAS
-38 NNKIQIAV
+38 NNKIQIIV
-46 FPELCITGYTCQDL
+46 FPELCVTGYTCQDL
-60 FEQDILLEEAEKSLD
+60 FEQDTLLEEAEKALN
-75 KILEY
+75 KILDY

-104 VVIQKGRILGIVP
+104 VVIQKGKILGIVP

-124 SEFYEKRWFTSSK
+124 GEFYERRWFASSK
-137 NANNKEI
+137 NANKKEI
-144 EILGQKVPFGIDLL
+144 EILDQKVPFGIDLL
-158 FKDKANNEICFGI
+158 FKDKENNEICFGI
-171 EICEDV
+171 EICEDI
-177 WAVEPPSNKLSLLG
+177 WAVEPPSNKLALLG

-209 YRKEL
+209 YRRDL

-233 NESTSD
+233 NESTAD
-239 VVFSGESMIFENGS
+239 LVFSGESMIFENGS
-253 CLANNQ
+253 CLINNQ
-259 RFDFESNM
+259 RFNFESNM

-277 ANDRRKNTSFMGNPV
+277 ANDRRKNISFMGNPV

-299 EINIPD
+299 KINIPD
-305 NIESLT
+305 NIENLT

-344 RLLHTNINKTV
+344 RLLHTNINKTI
-355 IGISGGLDST
+355 IGISGGLDSA
-365 LAFLVIIKAYEILNL
+365 LAFLVIIKAYEVLNL

-396 SRTHNNSMKLI
+396 SRTHKNSIKLI
-407 NEYGATFREINIT
+407 NAYGAAFREIDIT

-430 GHDKNIKDVT
+430 GHDKKMKDIT

-450 KILMDVANK
+450 KILMDIANE
-459 ENGLVIGTGDLS
+459 ENGIVVGTGDLS

-484 MSMYAVN
+484 MSMYALN
-491 ASIPKTLVKYIIKW
+491 TSIPKTLVEYIIKW
-505 VAENSKEECKNIIND
+505 VADNSKEEYKNIIND

-533 DEKGNIEQKT
+533 DEKDNIEQKT

-577 FKQDFKEEEIKYW
+577 FKNDFKKEDIKHW

-623 DLRMPSDVN
+623 DLRMPSDAS
-632 YNIWLK
+632 YNIWL
-638 NLSEGIIWIYQIN
+638 NNF

>member
-10 VGAIVPKL
+10 VGAVVPKL

-33 IEIAS
+33 IEVAS

-46 FPELCITGYTCQDL
+46 FPELCVTGYTCQDL
-60 FEQDILLEEAEKSLD
+60 FEQDTLLEEAEKALN
-75 KILEY
+75 KILDY

-104 VVIQKGRILGIVP
+104 VVIQKGKILGIVP

-124 SEFYEKRWFTSSK
+124 GEFYERRWFASSK
-137 NANNKEI
+137 NANKKEI
-144 EILGQKVPFGIDLL
+144 EILDQKVPFGIDLL
-158 FKDKANNEICFGI
+158 FKDKENNEICFGI
-171 EICEDV
+171 EICEDI
-177 WAVEPPSNKLSLLG
+177 WAVEPPSNKLALLG

-209 YRKEL
+209 YRRDL

-223 SGYVYCSSGV
+223 SGYVYCSCGV
-233 NESTSD
+233 NESTAD
-239 VVFSGESMIFENGS
+239 LVFSGESMIFENGS
-253 CLANNQ
+253 CLINNQ
-259 RFDFESNM
+259 RFNFESNM

-277 ANDRRKNTSFMGNPV
+277 ANDRRKNISFMGNPV

-299 EINIPD
+299 KINIPD
-305 NIESLT
+305 NIENLT

-344 RLLHTNINKTV
+344 RLLHTNTNKTI
-355 IGISGGLDST
+355 IGISGGLDSA
-365 LAFLVIIKAYEILNL
+365 LAFLVIIKAYEVLNL

-396 SRTHNNSMKLI
+396 SRTHKNSIKLI
-407 NEYGATFREINIT
+407 NAYGAAFREIDIT

-430 GHDKNIKDVT
+430 GHDKKMKDIT

-450 KILMDVANK
+450 KILMDIANE
-459 ENGLVIGTGDLS
+459 ENGIVVGTGDLS

-484 MSMYAVN
+484 MSMYALN
-491 ASIPKTLVKYIIKW
+491 TSIPKTLVEYIIKW
-505 VAENSKEECKNIIND
+505 VADNSKEEYKNIIND

-533 DEKGNIEQKT
+533 DEKDNIEQKT

-577 FKQDFKEEEIKYW
+577 FKNDFKKED
-590 LQVFIKRFFTQ
+590 IKR
-601 QFKRNCMPDG
+601 
-611 PKVGTV
+611 
-617 SLSPRG
+617 
-623 DLRMPSDVN
+623 
-632 YNIWLK
+632 
-638 NLSEGIIWIYQIN
+638 

>member
-10 VGAIVPKL
+10 VGAVVPKL

-33 IEIAS
+33 IEVAS

-46 FPELCITGYTCQDL
+46 FPELCVTGYTCQDL
-60 FEQDILLEEAEKSLD
+60 FEQDTLLEEAEKALN
-75 KILEY
+75 KILDY

-104 VVIQKGRILGIVP
+104 VVIQKGKILGIVP

-124 SEFYEKRWFTSSK
+124 GEFYEKRWFASSK
-137 NANNKEI
+137 NANKKEI
-144 EILGQKVPFGIDLL
+144 EILDQKVPFGIDLL
-158 FKDKANNEICFGI
+158 FKDKENNEICFGI
-171 EICEDV
+171 EICEDI
-177 WAVEPPSNKLSLLG
+177 WAVEPPSNKLALLG

-209 YRKEL
+209 YRREL

-253 CLANNQ
+253 CLTNNQ

-277 ANDRRKNTSFMGNPV
+277 ANDRRKNISFMGNPV

-299 EINIPD
+299 KINIPD
-305 NIESLT
+305 NIENLT

-344 RLLHTNINKTV
+344 RLLHTNINKTI
-355 IGISGGLDST
+355 IGISGGLDSA
-365 LAFLVIIKAYEILNL
+365 LAFLVIIKAYEVLNL

-396 SRTHNNSMKLI
+396 SRTHKNSIKLI
-407 NEYGATFREINIT
+407 NEYGGTFREINIT

-430 GHDKNIKDVT
+430 GHDKKMKDIT

-450 KILMDVANK
+450 KILMDIANE
-459 ENGLVIGTGDLS
+459 ENGIVVGTGDLS

-484 MSMYAVN
+484 MSMYSVN
-491 ASIPKTLVKYIIKW
+491 ASIPKTLVEYIIKW
-505 VAENSKEECKNIIND
+505 VADNSKEEYKNIIND

-533 DEKGNIEQKT
+533 DENGNIEQKT

-577 FKQDFKEEEIKYW
+577 FKNDFKKEDIKHW

-623 DLRMPSDVN
+623 DLRMPSDAS
-632 YNIWLK
+632 YNIWL
-638 NLSEGIIWIYQIN
+638 NNF

>member
-1 MLKEQGFVR
+1 MLKKQGFVR
-10 VGAIVPKL
+10 VGAVVPKL
-18 KVADTEFNCNEIIKQ
+18 KVADTEFNCNEIIEQ

-38 NNKIQIAV
+38 NNKIQIAI

-60 FEQDILLEEAEKSLD
+60 FEQDTLLEEAEKSLS
-75 KILEY
+75 KILDY

-95 AENQLFNTA
+95 QENQLFNTA
-104 VVIQKGRILGIVP
+104 VVIQKGEILGVVP

-124 SEFYEKRWFTSSK
+124 GEFYEKRWFASSK
-137 NANNKEI
+137 NANKKEI
-144 EILGQKVPFGIDLL
+144 EMLGQKVPFGIDLL
-158 FKDKANNEICFGI
+158 FKDKENNEICFGI
-171 EICEDV
+171 EICEDI
-177 WAVEPPSNKLSLLG
+177 WAVEPPSNKLALLG

-209 YRKEL
+209 YRREL

-233 NESTSD
+233 NKSTSD
-239 VVFSGESMIFENGS
+239 VVFSGESMIFKNGS
-253 CLANNQ
+253 CLANNK

-267 IFTEIDTKRL
+267 IFTEIDTKKL
-277 ANDRRKNTSFMGNPV
+277 ANDRRKNISFMGNPI

-305 NIESLT
+305 NIEDLT

-365 LAFLVIIKAYEILNL
+365 LAFLVIIKAYEILNI

-450 KILMDVANK
+450 KILMDIANK
-459 ENGLVIGTGDLS
+459 ENGLVVGTGDLS

-505 VAENSKEECKNIIND
+505 VADNSKEECKNIIND

-564 AEPKKIYI
+564 AEPKKIYM

-577 FKQDFKEEEIKYW
+577 FKEDFKEEQIKHW

-611 PKVGTV
+611 PKVGSV

-623 DLRMPSDVN
+623 DLRMPSDASC
-632 YNIWLK
+632 NIWLN
-638 NLSEGIIWIYQIN
+638 NLNN

>member
-10 VGAIVPKL
+10 VGAVVPKL

-38 NNKIQIAV
+38 NNKIQIIV
-46 FPELCITGYTCQDL
+46 FPELCVTGYTCQDL
-60 FEQDILLEEAEKSLD
+60 FEQDTLLEEAEKALN
-75 KILEY
+75 KILDY

-104 VVIQKGRILGIVP
+104 VVIQKGKILGIVP

-124 SEFYEKRWFTSSK
+124 GEFYEKRWFASSK
-137 NANNKEI
+137 NANKKEI
-144 EILGQKVPFGIDLL
+144 EILDQKVPFGIDLL
-158 FKDKANNEICFGI
+158 FKDKENNEICFGI
-171 EICEDV
+171 EICEDI
-177 WAVEPPSNKLSLLG
+177 WAVEPPSNKLALLG

-209 YRKEL
+209 YRRDL
-214 VKMQSAKTI
+214 VKIQSAKTI

-253 CLANNQ
+253 CLTNNQ

-277 ANDRRKNTSFMGNPV
+277 ANDRRKNISFMGDSV

-299 EINIPD
+299 KINIPD
-305 NIESLT
+305 NIENLT

-344 RLLHTNINKTV
+344 RLLHTNINKTI

-380 PKENIIAI
+380 PKEKIIAI

-450 KILMDVANK
+450 KILMDIANK
-459 ENGLVIGTGDLS
+459 ENGLVVGTGDLS

-484 MSMYAVN
+484 MSMYSVN

-505 VAENSKEECKNIIND
+505 VADNSKEECKNIIND

-533 DEKGNIEQKT
+533 DENGNIEQKT

-577 FKQDFKEEEIKYW
+577 FKNDFKKEEIKHW

-623 DLRMPSDVN
+623 DLRMPSDAS
-632 YNIWLK
+632 YNIWL
-638 NLSEGIIWIYQIN
+638 NNF

>member
-10 VGAIVPKL
+10 VGAVVPKL
-18 KVADTEFNCNEIIKQ
+18 KVGDAEFNCNEIIKQ
-33 IEIAS
+33 MEIA
-38 NNKIQIAV
+38 NNNNIQIAV
-46 FPELCITGYTCQDL
+46 FPELCVTGYTCQDL
-60 FEQDILLEEAEKSLD
+60 FEQDILLEYAEKALN
-75 KILEY
+75 KIMDY

-137 NANNKEI
+137 SANKKEI

-177 WAVEPPSNKLSLLG
+177 WAVEPPSNKLALLG

-209 YRKEL
+209 YRREL

-239 VVFSGESMIFENGS
+239 VVLSGDSMIFENGS
-253 CLANNQ
+253 CLVNNS

-277 ANDRRKNTSFMGNPV
+277 SNDRRKNTSFMGNPV

-305 NIESLT
+305 NIENLT

-365 LAFLVIIKAYEILNL
+365 LAFLVITKAYEILNL

-396 SRTHNNSMKLI
+396 SRTHNNSIKLI

-420 KSSLQHFEDI
+420 KSSLQHLEDI

-491 ASIPKTLVKYIIKW
+491 TSIPKTLVKYIIKW
-505 VAENSKEECKNIIND
+505 VAGNSKEECKNIIND
-520 ILDTPISP
+520 ILYTPISP

-577 FKQDFKEEEIKYW
+577 FKQDFKKEEIKHW

-601 QFKRNCMPDG
+601 QFKRNCIPDG

-623 DLRMPSDVN
+623 DLRMPSDAS
-632 YNIWLK
+632 YNIWL
-638 NLSEGIIWIYQIN
+638 NNF

>member
-10 VGAIVPKL
+10 VGAVVPKL

-33 IEIAS
+33 IEVAS

-46 FPELCITGYTCQDL
+46 FPELCVTGYTCQDL
-60 FEQDILLEEAEKSLD
+60 FEQDTLLEEAEKALN
-75 KILEY
+75 KILDY

-104 VVIQKGRILGIVP
+104 VVIQKGKILGIVP

-124 SEFYEKRWFTSSK
+124 GEFYEKRWFASSK
-137 NANNKEI
+137 NANKKEI
-144 EILGQKVPFGIDLL
+144 EILDQKVPFGIDLL
-158 FKDKANNEICFGI
+158 FKDKENNEICFGI
-171 EICEDV
+171 EICEDI
-177 WAVEPPSNKLSLLG
+177 WAVEPPSNKLALLG

-209 YRKEL
+209 YRREL

-253 CLANNQ
+253 CLTNNQ

-277 ANDRRKNTSFMGNPV
+277 ANDRRKNISFMGNPV

-299 EINIPD
+299 KINIPD
-305 NIESLT
+305 NIENLT
-311 REYSKTPFVPEDKKK
+311 REYSKTTFVPEDKKK

-344 RLLHTNINKTV
+344 RLLHTNINKTI
-355 IGISGGLDST
+355 IGISGGLDSA
-365 LAFLVIIKAYEILNL
+365 LAFLVIIKAYEVLNL

-396 SRTHNNSMKLI
+396 SRTHKNSIKLI

-430 GHDKNIKDVT
+430 GHDKKMKDIT

-450 KILMDVANK
+450 KILMDIANE
-459 ENGLVIGTGDLS
+459 ENGIVVGTGDLS

-484 MSMYAVN
+484 MSMYSVN
-491 ASIPKTLVKYIIKW
+491 ASIPKTLVEYIIKW
-505 VAENSKEECKNIIND
+505 VADNSKEEYKNIIND

-533 DEKGNIEQKT
+533 DENGNIEQKT

-577 FKQDFKEEEIKYW
+577 FKNDFKKEDIKHW

-623 DLRMPSDVN
+623 DLRMPSDAS
-632 YNIWLK
+632 YNIWL
-638 NLSEGIIWIYQIN
+638 NNF

>member
-10 VGAIVPKL
+10 VGAVVPKL

-33 IEIAS
+33 IEVAS
-38 NNKIQIAV
+38 NNKIQIIV
-46 FPELCITGYTCQDL
+46 FPELCVTGYTCQDL
-60 FEQDILLEEAEKSLD
+60 FEQDTLLEEAEKALN
-75 KILEY
+75 KILDY

-104 VVIQKGRILGIVP
+104 VVIQKGKILGIVP

-124 SEFYEKRWFTSSK
+124 GEFYEKRWFASSK
-137 NANNKEI
+137 NANKKEI
-144 EILGQKVPFGIDLL
+144 EILDQKVPFGIDLL
-158 FKDKANNEICFGI
+158 FKDKENNEICFGI
-171 EICEDV
+171 EICEDI
-177 WAVEPPSNKLSLLG
+177 WAVEPPSNKLALLG

-209 YRKEL
+209 YRRDL

-223 SGYVYCSSGV
+223 SGYVYCSCGV
-233 NESTSD
+233 NESTAD
-239 VVFSGESMIFENGS
+239 LVFSGESMIFENGS
-253 CLANNQ
+253 CLSNNE
-259 RFDFESNM
+259 RFKFESNI

-277 ANDRRKNTSFMGNPV
+277 ANDRRKNISFMGNPV

-299 EINIPD
+299 KINIPD
-305 NIESLT
+305 NIENLT

-344 RLLHTNINKTV
+344 RLLHTNINKTI

-380 PKENIIAI
+380 PKEKIIAI

-450 KILMDVANK
+450 KILMDIANK
-459 ENGLVIGTGDLS
+459 ENGLVVGTGDLS

-484 MSMYAVN
+484 MSMYSVN

-505 VAENSKEECKNIIND
+505 VADNSKEECKNIIND

-533 DEKGNIEQKT
+533 DENGNIEQKT

-577 FKQDFKEEEIKYW
+577 FKNDFKKEEIKHW

-623 DLRMPSDVN
+623 DLRMPSDAS
-632 YNIWLK
+632 YNIWL
-638 NLSEGIIWIYQIN
+638 NNF

>member
-10 VGAIVPKL
+10 IGAVVPKL

-60 FEQDILLEEAEKSLD
+60 FEQDILLEEAERSLD

-137 NANNKEI
+137 SANKKEI

-177 WAVEPPSNKLSLLG
+177 WAVEPPSNKLALLG

-239 VVFSGESMIFENGS
+239 LVFSGESMIFENGS

-277 ANDRRKNTSFMGNPV
+277 SNDRRKNTSFMGNPV

-305 NIESLT
+305 NIENLT

-365 LAFLVIIKAYEILNL
+365 LAFLVITKAYEILNL

-396 SRTHNNSMKLI
+396 SRTHNNSIKLI

-420 KSSLQHFEDI
+420 KSSLQHLEDI

-491 ASIPKTLVKYIIKW
+491 TSIPKTLVKYIIKW
-505 VAENSKEECKNIIND
+505 VAGNSKEECKNIIND
-520 ILDTPISP
+520 ILYTPISP

-577 FKQDFKEEEIKYW
+577 FKQDFKKEEIKHW

-638 NLSEGIIWIYQIN
+638 NLSEGII

>member
-10 VGAIVPKL
+10 VGAVVPKL
-18 KVADTEFNCNEIIKQ
+18 KVGDTEFNCNEIIKQ
-33 IEIAS
+33 IEMA
-38 NNKIQIAV
+38 NNNNIQIAV
-46 FPELCITGYTCQDL
+46 FPELCVTGYTCQDL
-60 FEQDILLEEAEKSLD
+60 FEQDILLEYAENALN
-75 KILEY
+75 KIMDY

-124 SEFYEKRWFTSSK
+124 SEFYEKRWFASSK
-137 NANNKEI
+137 NTNKKEI

-158 FKDKANNEICFGI
+158 FKDKTNNEICFGI

-177 WAVEPPSNKLSLLG
+177 WAVEPPSNKLALLG

-209 YRKEL
+209 YRREL

-239 VVFSGESMIFENGS
+239 VVFSGDSMIFENGS
-253 CLANNQ
+253 CLANNS

-277 ANDRRKNTSFMGNPV
+277 ANDRRKNISFMGNPV

-299 EINIPD
+299 KINIPD
-305 NIESLT
+305 NIEDLT

-450 KILMDVANK
+450 KILMDIANK

-577 FKQDFKEEEIKYW
+577 FKQDFKEEEIKHW

-623 DLRMPSDVN
+623 DLRMPSDAS
-632 YNIWLK
+632 YNIWL
-638 NLSEGIIWIYQIN
+638 NNF

>member
-10 VGAIVPKL
+10 IGAVVPKL

-137 NANNKEI
+137 SANKKEI

-177 WAVEPPSNKLSLLG
+177 WAVEPPSNKLALLG

-239 VVFSGESMIFENGS
+239 VVLSGDSMIFENGS
-253 CLANNQ
+253 CLVNNS

-277 ANDRRKNTSFMGNPV
+277 SNDRRKNTSFMGNPV

-305 NIESLT
+305 NIENLT

-365 LAFLVIIKAYEILNL
+365 LAFLVITKAYEILNL

-396 SRTHNNSMKLI
+396 SRTHNNSIKLI

-420 KSSLQHFEDI
+420 KSSLQHLEDI
-430 GHDKNIKDVT
+430 EHDKNIKDVT

-491 ASIPKTLVKYIIKW
+491 TSIPKTLVKYIIKW
-505 VAENSKEECKNIIND
+505 VAGNSKEECKNIIND

-577 FKQDFKEEEIKYW
+577 FKQDFKKEEIKHW

-638 NLSEGIIWIYQIN
+638 NLSEGII

>member
-10 VGAIVPKL
+10 VGAVVPKL

-33 IEIAS
+33 IEVAS
-38 NNKIQIAV
+38 NNKIQIVV
-46 FPELCITGYTCQDL
+46 FPELCVTGYTCQDL
-60 FEQDILLEEAEKSLD
+60 FEQDTLLEEAEKALN
-75 KILEY
+75 KILDY

-104 VVIQKGRILGIVP
+104 VVIQKGKILGIVP

-124 SEFYEKRWFTSSK
+124 GEFYEKRWFASSK
-137 NANNKEI
+137 NANKKEI
-144 EILGQKVPFGIDLL
+144 EILRQKVPFGIDLL
-158 FKDKANNEICFGI
+158 FKDKENNEICFGI
-171 EICEDV
+171 EVCEDI
-177 WAVEPPSNKLSLLG
+177 WAVEPPSNKLALLG

-209 YRKEL
+209 YRREL

-253 CLANNQ
+253 CLTNNQ

-277 ANDRRKNTSFMGNPV
+277 ANDRRKNISFMGNPV

-299 EINIPD
+299 KINIPD
-305 NIESLT
+305 NIENLT

-450 KILMDVANK
+450 KILMDIANK
-459 ENGLVIGTGDLS
+459 ENGLVVGTGDLS

-505 VAENSKEECKNIIND
+505 VADNSKEECKNIIND

-533 DEKGNIEQKT
+533 DENGNIEQKT

-564 AEPKKIYI
+564 AETKKIYM

-577 FKQDFKEEEIKYW
+577 FKNDFKKEEIKHW

-623 DLRMPSDVN
+623 DLRMPSDAS
-632 YNIWLK
+632 YNIWL
-638 NLSEGIIWIYQIN
+638 NNF

>member
-10 VGAIVPKL
+10 VGAVVPKL

-33 IEIAS
+33 IEVAS
-38 NNKIQIAV
+38 NNKIQIVV
-46 FPELCITGYTCQDL
+46 FPELCVTGYTCQDL
-60 FEQDILLEEAEKSLD
+60 FEQDTLLEEAEKALN
-75 KILEY
+75 KILDY

-104 VVIQKGRILGIVP
+104 VVIQKGKILGIVP

-124 SEFYEKRWFTSSK
+124 GEFYEKRWFASSK
-137 NANNKEI
+137 NANKKEI
-144 EILGQKVPFGIDLL
+144 EILRQKVPFGIDLL
-158 FKDKANNEICFGI
+158 FKDKENNEICFGI
-171 EICEDV
+171 EVCEDI
-177 WAVEPPSNKLSLLG
+177 WAVEPPSNKLALLG

-209 YRKEL
+209 YRREL

-253 CLANNQ
+253 CLTNNQ

-277 ANDRRKNTSFMGNPV
+277 ANDRRKNISFMGNPV

-299 EINIPD
+299 KINIPD
-305 NIESLT
+305 NIENLT

-450 KILMDVANK
+450 KILMDIANK
-459 ENGLVIGTGDLS
+459 ENGLVVGTGDLS

-505 VAENSKEECKNIIND
+505 VADNSKEEFKNIIND

-533 DEKGNIEQKT
+533 DENGNIEQKT

-577 FKQDFKEEEIKYW
+577 FKNDFKKEEIKHW

-623 DLRMPSDVN
+623 DLRMPSDAS
-632 YNIWLK
+632 YNIWL
-638 NLSEGIIWIYQIN
+638 NNF

>member
-10 VGAIVPKL
+10 VGAVVPKL

-33 IEIAS
+33 IEVAS
-38 NNKIQIAV
+38 NNKIQIIV
-46 FPELCITGYTCQDL
+46 FPELCVTGYTCQDL
-60 FEQDILLEEAEKSLD
+60 FEQDTLLEEAEKALN
-75 KILEY
+75 KILDY

-104 VVIQKGRILGIVP
+104 VVIQKGKILGIVP

-124 SEFYEKRWFTSSK
+124 GEFYEKRWFASSK
-137 NANNKEI
+137 NANKKEI
-144 EILGQKVPFGIDLL
+144 EILDQKVPFGIDLL
-158 FKDKANNEICFGI
+158 FKDKENNEICFGI
-171 EICEDV
+171 EICEDI
-177 WAVEPPSNKLSLLG
+177 WAVEPPSNKLALLG

-209 YRKEL
+209 YRRDL

-233 NESTSD
+233 NESTAD
-239 VVFSGESMIFENGS
+239 LVFSGESMIFENGS
-253 CLANNQ
+253 CLTNNQ

-277 ANDRRKNTSFMGNPV
+277 ANDRRKNISFMGNPV

-299 EINIPD
+299 KINIPD
-305 NIESLT
+305 NIENLT

-326 ISEICEEILNIQ
+326 ISESCEEILNIQ

-450 KILMDVANK
+450 KILMDIANE
-459 ENGLVIGTGDLS
+459 ENGIVVGTGDLS

-484 MSMYAVN
+484 MSMYALN
-491 ASIPKTLVKYIIKW
+491 TSIPKTLVEYIIKW
-505 VAENSKEECKNIIND
+505 VADNSKEEYKNIIND

-533 DEKGNIEQKT
+533 DEKDNIEQKT

-577 FKQDFKEEEIKYW
+577 FKNDFKKEDINHW

-623 DLRMPSDVN
+623 DLRMPSDAS
-632 YNIWLK
+632 YNIWL
-638 NLSEGIIWIYQIN
+638 NNF